1 MKINFTILSVASQ
14 VFSFLMYPSVSVTV
28 KQKFH
33 SELDS
38 IHILA
43 FLSSANQHPSCGPI
57 AGTISVSAQESKVS
71 LFTSIFHTYMI
82 WHFSLLIAFYF
93 YFNGHYNWPSVTN
106 IILWK
111 GQRALSESRVILFC
125 S

>member
-1 MKINFTILSVASQ
+1 MKINFTILSMASQ

-57 AGTISVSAQESKVS
+57 AETISVSAQEGKVS
-71 LFTSIFHTYMI
+71 LFTSIFHT
-82 WHFSLLIAFYF
+82 
-93 YFNGHYNWPSVTN
+93 
-106 IILWK
+106 
-111 GQRALSESRVILFC
+111 
-125 S
+125 